1 MALKQTILAFLS
13 RQSLSGY
20 EVAKEFAEGFGS
32 CFWKASQQRLT
43 YEAIPQA
50 GRLDKKIYSITEQG
64 LKELTDWLVLPSEP
78 TAIREDLGVMGLAA
92 HLVPHEVMVRE
103 IERRRQ
109 LHANMVL
116 HVKKMDD
123 HFARNLESLE
133 LKDLYMHL
141 IIRRAIRYQEDWVG
155 WCDEVLEAIAQV
167 VKPKN

>member
-1 MALKQTILAFLS
+1 
-13 RQSLSGY
+13 
-20 EVAKEFAEGFGS
+20 
-32 CFWKASQQRLT
+32 
-43 YEAIPQA
+43 
-50 GRLDKKIYSITEQG
+50 
-64 LKELTDWLVLPSEP
+64 
-78 TAIREDLGVMGLAA
+78 MGLAA
-92 HLVPHEVMVRE
+92 HLVPYQVTVCE

-155 WCDEVLEAIAQV
+155 WCDEVLDAIGSSV
-167 VKPKN
+167 HSSDRT